1 MMSSTRF
8 IRGMK
13 SRYFLYIS
21 GISLIGVVI
30 YLYRGV
36 QIHLEDVRRTSEKCQ
51 QQQESLSA
59 QLQVVFEYKLR
70 LEKSLHQEKSEHM
83 QTKQELQK
91 KFEEEKQLRERE
103 NLESSNKYSAL
114 LQQHKL
120 LKSQHEDLNDE
131 CSKVRASQLQSL
143 EEISKLESQLQA
155 VQSELRQFQAVK
167 EKDVESLKTQYMD
180 LEMENKRLIKKYNV
194 MAEELPQTNSKLA
207 LLQKENAQLR
217 AEHDQLK
224 RQLEECRSKC
234 EADANAALLRKS
246 ESENVL
252 PQPGAVKASELKGQS
267 SSSPVVPNQQQ
278 QDNVLQLPDSH
289 PAADKLTSKSTTPEI
304 NPDAIL
310 SQERAG
316 VNAGGGN
323 VVPVPPPQDDVE
335 PAAAAQD
342 EADQQ
347 VKEEEKKGVEG
358 EGVGPA
364 PERSNVPQHIP
375 QQPPYVA
382 NHVWQNVP
390 PGVVPVPYNNYN
402 GVQDAGPHGYDSVRE
417 HGHLQGH
424 MPVLAH
430 GQQQQQWQQR
440 FPGRQVYQP
449 GGMARQAHNQYP
461 DNADY
466 EKGQK
471 GDLQLEEGEEEDDD
485 DLDQIDYGNEGNGAA
500 KPKHAAL
507 YHGLPA
513 MNAGN
518 NLMVHQN

>member
-167 EKDVESLKTQYMD
+167 EKDVES
-180 LEMENKRLIKKYNV
+180 
-194 MAEELPQTNSKLA
+194 
-207 LLQKENAQLR
+207 
-217 AEHDQLK
+217 LK